1 MRLRFFGI
9 SLGYFMVLLDTTILG
24 VALPDL
30 RRDFGSGTA
39 ALGWVVNG
47 YTVAF
52 AAALIG
58 GGAVADRFG
67 PGRVFRYGT
76 AAFAVVSGLCAAA
89 PSLEV
94 LVASRAVLGL
104 AGAVMVPA
112 SLAII
117 SRLIPAGPERVR
129 MLGVWAMTAGV
140 SVAAGPLLGGGL
152 VELAGWRATF
162 LVNVPIGV
170 VTWWLVRGVRLP
182 ASPVR
187 VRWVPQAGAAV
198 LVACVA
204 QAITGRSLIALGVGV
219 VVLAWLAGSQ
229 REAFSILGEAG
240 LVRWF
245 VVGGAVQ
252 FLFGGLLFV
261 GALMLQETRMLT
273 PVETGVAFLPLT
285 VPIMVLPLFTT
296 RVRRAMVIG
305 VPLLVVGAAVLAS
318 SAAQPVSAWLPAAG
332 LFVVGVGIA
341 FTFPP
346 LVAAVT
352 SAVPAARAGEA
363 GGMLNATRQVGAAL
377 GVASMGLL
385 PPAWAFALAGVVV
398 LAVVPLV
405 VPRRRLLSGSRRLG

>member
-1 MRLRFFGI
+1 
-9 SLGYFMVLLDTTILG
+9 MVLLDTTILG

-76 AAFAVVSGLCAAA
+76 AAFAAVSGLCAAA

-94 LVASRAVLGL
+94 LVVSRAVLGL

-162 LVNVPIGV
+162 LVNVPIGL

-187 VRWVPQAGAAV
+187 VRWVPQVGAAV
-198 LVACVA
+198 LVACLA
-204 QAITGRSLIALGVGV
+204 EAITGRSVIALGVGV

-229 REAFSILGEAG
+229 RTAFSILGEAG

-252 FLFGGLLFV
+252 FLFAGLLFV
-261 GALMLQETRMLT
+261 GALVLQEARMLT

-305 VPLLVVGAAVLAS
+305 VPLLVVGAAVLA
-318 SAAQPVSAWLPAAG
+318 AAGERASVLPAVG

-363 GGMLNATRQVGAAL
+363 GGMLNASRQVGAAL
-377 GVASMGLL
+377 GVASMGSL
-385 PPAWAFALAGVVV
+385 PPGWAFVLAGAVV

-405 VPRRRLLSGSRRLG
+405 APRRVRVA